1 VTQSPG
7 FAGNVGAA
15 NGLEKQKEKT
25 RESNALENNNN
36 NNNSRQ

>member
-15 NGLEKQKEKT
+15 NGLEKQKEKNERIQRA
-25 RESNALENNNN
+25 RE
-36 NNNSRQ
+36 